1 MRLVYASRATA
12 SGSRTRSQQ
21 KEALQQEIFQLL
33 NNVEGASSG
42 DLTVR
47 AQVTTS
53 EIGIVAEFFNSIVE
67 SLRDIVIRVKQGADE
82 VNIAAS

>member
-1 MRLVYASRATA
+1 M
-12 SGSRTRSQQ
+12 
-21 KEALQQEIFQLL
+21 
-33 NNVEGASSG
+33 
-42 DLTVR
+42 TVR

-53 EIGIVAEFFNSIVE
+53 EIGIVADFFNSIVE